1 MLGNYTGVERIS
13 MVYSFCLV
21 EMIFFTAQFFAH
33 VKHIKNMS
41 EKLVF
46 AKKQVFEQF
55 FEQKT

>member
-1 MLGNYTGVERIS
+1 M
-13 MVYSFCLV
+13 M
-21 EMIFFTAQFFAH
+21 FFPAQVFAH
-33 VKHIKNMS
+33 VKHTKNMS